1 MINKKHVKYSIL
13 IFVVLFFFVCCKSVY
28 KTRHHSSNEDLK
40 RASYDVK
47 VSDVEKNDT
56 LR

>member
-1 MINKKHVKYSIL
+1 MIKKVYVKYSIL
-13 IFVVLFFFVCCKSVY
+13 IFVVLSFLVCCKSVY

-47 VSDVEKNDT
+47 VSGVEETDT